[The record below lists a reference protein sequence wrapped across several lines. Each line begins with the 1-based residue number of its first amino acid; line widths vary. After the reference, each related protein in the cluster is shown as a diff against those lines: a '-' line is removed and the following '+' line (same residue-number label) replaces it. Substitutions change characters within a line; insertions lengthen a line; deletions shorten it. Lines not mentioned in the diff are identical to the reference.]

1 VIVEAL
7 LSALAAVVS
16 WIGSIF
22 PAITIPVEVSSAISS
37 ISGYA
42 AGYWQLGHVLPVS
55 EIAVAMGL
63 LLASSVVAVGI
74 KLVRIVASFV
84 TAGGGSAA

>member
-1 VIVEAL
+1 MIVEAL
-7 LSALAAVVS
+7 LNALAALVS
-16 WIGSIF
+16 WIGSVF
-22 PAITIPVEVSSAISS
+22 PTITVPEGVTTAISS

-63 LLASSVVAVGI
+63 LVASSVVAVGI
-74 KLVRIVASFV
+74 KVVRIIASFV